1 MPLNDAND
9 DHRRVFV
16 CLMRPSA
23 AFRQRPNRESHFES
37 RTQRYAGG
45 CTERPDNSLMLGFC
59 GRFVCGQSMV
69 AQCAA
74 PEKVYMER
82 TCRDFV
88 IHMY

>member
-16 CLMRPSA
+16 CLIRPGA

-45 CTERPDNSLMLGFC
+45 CTERPDNSSMLSLRE
-59 GRFVCGQSMV
+59 RFDRNRSVVVESE
-69 AQCAA
+69 AA
-74 PEKVYMER
+74 RWR
-82 TCRDFV
+82 T
-88 IHMY
+88 